1 MKGYPTSY
9 RGMFQQA
16 GDDVPVITAVEIPL
30 IQRDYAQGRPD
41 PRASDIR
48 RTFLDALHHALADGD
63 PIGLDFVYGEVNSGT
78 FEPLDGQQR
87 LTTLFLLHWY
97 LAFRSGHL
105 DASQPWTDFTYAT
118 RPSARLFCERIVEN
132 PPPAES
138 PRLPSAWIKDQS
150 WYLHLWRFDPTIR
163 AMLVMLDAIAERFG
177 EDDAEVAWE
186 RLTDEDNPAVWF
198 QLLPIDE
205 MGSAEDLYIKMNSR
219 GKPLTA
225 FEEFKAHF
233 GQIIAHSGRAEDF
246 GHKIDGAW
254 TDLVWH
260 YRGDN
265 DIVDDE
271 FMRYFDFVLEICE
284 WREGKLRSGEPVRL
298 ERRAQSLLGEDNPRH
313 AEHLAFFFDALDR
326 WVAEPGIAAT
336 FEALFTASAPEPG
349 KVRLFGAPTA
359 NLFAFCCKRYGDTR
373 GDTRVYSLTDTLLL
387 YATLIHRIDGTEDVT
402 RRLRQ
407 LRNLNEASQ
416 FEMRVQNMP
425 KLIAEVGKFMHS
437 GALDDLATFNQNQVA
452 DEQRKREFLD
462 EHPEAEPAI
471 QRLED
476 HPILRGTLASFEL
489 DAATIGGRASG
500 VRGRLRSAALAFAHR
515 GALGSGR
522 VPAATDRDR
531 NRFRFGSSKT
541 EGVWRTLLV
550 DRGDRASLAPTR
562 TVLTKLLDRLAA
574 SHDPIEAQLEAIV
587 ESFLAERLAEGAL
600 DWRYYL
606 VRYPCMR
613 EGNSG
618 HLLRRRTRARLRAD
632 DAPEDRSAQLVPR
645 PVPVRH
651 LAASADPRPRS
662 RTPGSSATRPT
673 NVGCVWSAAR
683 SGCGACR
690 EGSRCK
696 RRLPSSTGRSWS
708 PWVNGT
714 ASSGRKRTG
723 CSKSPSAIA
732 KAVSSTRKIA
742 SRRLPRCSGTSSPRA
757 CNAIALRLRGPDLRD
772 QALSDRCV

>member
-16 GDDVPVITAVEIPL
+16 GDDIPVITAVEIPL
-30 IQRDYAQGRPD
+30 IQRDFAQGRPD
-41 PRASDIR
+41 QRASDIR
-48 RTFLDALHHALADGD
+48 RTFLDALYHALADGD

-97 LAFRSGHL
+97 LAFRSGRL
-105 DASQPWTDFTYAT
+105 DPSQPWARLTYTT
-118 RPSARLFCERIVEN
+118 RPSARLFCQRIVEN
-132 PPPAES
+132 RPPAEIAS
-138 PRLPSAWIKDQS
+138 LPSAWIEDQH
-150 WYLHLWRFDPTIR
+150 WYLHIWRFDPTIR

-177 EDDAEVAWE
+177 DADAEVAWE

-219 GKPLTA
+219 GKPLTP
-225 FEEFKAHF
+225 FEEFKARF

-254 TDLVWH
+254 ADLVWD

-271 FMRYFDFVLEICE
+271 FMRFYDFVLEICE
-284 WREGKLRSGEPVRL
+284 WREGKPRSGAPVRL
-298 ERRAQSLLGEDNPRH
+298 ERRARSLLGEDNPRH
-313 AEHLAFFFDALDR
+313 AEHLAFFFVALDV
-326 WVAEPGIAAT
+326 WAAEPGIAAT

-359 NLFAFCCKRYGDTR
+359 NLFASCCKRYGDTR
-373 GDTRVYSLTDTLLL
+373 GDNRVYSLTDTLLL
-387 YATLIHRIDGTEDVT
+387 YATLIHRIEGTEDAS

-407 LRNLNEASQ
+407 LRNLNEASR
-416 FEMRVQNMP
+416 FEVRERDMP

-437 GALDDLATFNQNQVA
+437 GALEDLATFNQNQVA
-452 DEQRKREFLD
+452 DEQRKRKFLD

-489 DAATIGGRASG
+489 DAATIGGRASAFE
-500 VRGRLRSAALAFAHR
+500 AAFETERWPLLT
-515 GALGSGR
+515 GALLAGGEYQQR
-522 VPAATDRDR
+522 DRDR
-531 NRFRFGSSKT
+531 NRFRFGSPKT

-562 TVLTKLLDRLAA
+562 TVLAKLLDRLAA

-587 ESFLAERLAEGAL
+587 ESFLAERLAEAGL

-606 VRYPCMR
+606 VRYHCMR

-618 HLLRRRTRARLRAD
+618 IYYGAGHELGYELTMLRKTVERSWYRDPYLYAIWLECGSPGEVTDPWFLGYSTDERWMRLERSQIGMRSVPGGIALQAPVAKQHRATLESVGQRHSVVVRTEAHWLL
-632 DAPEDRSAQLVPR
+632 EVAQR
-645 PVPVRH
+645 E
-651 LAASADPRPRS
+651 
-662 RTPGSSATRPT
+662 
-673 NVGCVWSAAR
+673 
-683 SGCGACR
+683 R
-690 EGSRCK
+690 EGSLIDTEDR
-696 RRLPSSTGRSWS
+696 
-708 PWVNGT
+708 VQT
-714 ASSGRKRTG
+714 A
-723 CSKSPSAIA
+723 
-732 KAVSSTRKIA
+732 A
-742 SRRLPRCSGTSSPRA
+742 SL
-757 CNAIALRLRGPDLRD
+757 LRD
-772 QALSDRCV
+772 LIAAGL